1 MGSWRSR
8 ALPRAALVLAFGALL
23 GHVCADDAGAH
34 HPMTPAAAANPGHAH
49 PAEASGLHA
58 ASCQGVKA
66 DPTATIWFAIGNWT
80 GPTMVAA
87 VRESPDVPDLVSPD
101 RPSALY
107 LLHAS
112 LRL

>member
-8 ALPRAALVLAFGALL
+8 ALPRVALVLAFAALL

-34 HPMTPAAAANPGHAH
+34 DPMTAAAAADPGHAH

-58 ASCQGVKA
+58 ASCLGVKV
-66 DPTATIWFAIGNWT
+66 DPTVTICFVVGNWT
-80 GPTMVAA
+80 GPTVVAA
-87 VRESPDVPDLVSPD
+87 VRESPDVPDLVPPA